1 MRGTRLISGAAK
13 KKKSGKVSAV
23 PRLGRP
29 LVLPLSIRASQSD
42 QPNRIVV
49 IRNIGLVIHINCYIK
64 LIWRLNS

>member
-13 KKKSGKVSAV
+13 RKKNRGRFQ
-23 PRLGRP
+23 RLGHP

-49 IRNIGLVIHINCYIK
+49 IRNIGLVIYINCYIK
-64 LIWRLNS
+64 LRLEA